1 MGVLDLDTG
10 GHRAQ
15 TSLPCLREKFCRLAA
30 GDAALP
36 IEFEHN
42 SRVLTVIAGVVWG
55 HLGSGRNWD
64 PGP

>member
-15 TSLPCLREKFCRLAA
+15 KSLPCFREKFCRLAA

-36 IEFEHN
+36 
-42 SRVLTVIAGVVWG
+42 SRV
-55 HLGSGRNWD
+55 
-64 PGP
+64 